1 MSKVLRVNQIK
12 LTPNQ
17 GVKELHKKLCATF
30 KLKSDAQIDYEIVKK
45 SIDSRHKPEI
55 FYVYSVDVR
64 GVKIGGKN
72 IDIMSLKRDKNVNVH
87 ENVVYS
93 FPKSELAKSPKLSN
107 NMRPVVVGFGPAG
120 IFCAL
125 KLAEAGLEPVVFER
139 GQSVDERTLSVEK
152 FWESGELNTESNVQ
166 FGEGGAGTFSDGKL
180 NTGVKD
186 PEGRIR
192 DVLETFVKFGADS
205 QILSSNKPHI
215 GTDVLKTVVA
225 NIRNHIIELGGEIHF
240 NSRVSDIAIENGR
253 VVGLTV
259 TDTAEGKTENIAA
272 SAACFAVGHSARDT
286 FKMLHGK
293 NLEMQ
298 PKPFAVGLR
307 LEHPQELINRNAYG
321 DCKYNMPAAD
331 YKVTYQTSR
340 GRGVYSFCMCPGGYV
355 VNASS
360 ENEGTAV
367 NGMSYSG
374 RDGVNANSAIIV
386 TVTPDDFG
394 KGVLDGVEFQR
405 KLEKLAYRE
414 GNGNVPV
421 QLVADFKNNRISSG
435 FGSVIPQI
443 KGKYRFGNLNNC
455 LPSYVSEA
463 IKEGMGGFDRYI
475 RGFDMEDAVFAG
487 VETRT
492 SSPVK
497 ILRDE
502 HFNSSVKGL
511 FPCGEGAGYAG
522 GITSAAV
529 DGVRTAEKINDF
541 LDKICYYSR

>member
-1 MSKVLRVNQIK
+1 
-12 LTPNQ
+12 
-17 GVKELHKKLCATF
+17 
-30 KLKSDAQIDYEIVKK
+30 
-45 SIDSRHKPEI
+45 
-55 FYVYSVDVR
+55 
-64 GVKIGGKN
+64 
-72 IDIMSLKRDKNVNVH
+72 
-87 ENVVYS
+87 
-93 FPKSELAKSPKLSN
+93 
-107 NMRPVVVGFGPAG
+107 
-120 IFCAL
+120 
-125 KLAEAGLEPVVFER
+125 
-139 GQSVDERTLSVEK
+139 
-152 FWESGELNTESNVQ
+152 VQ

-340 GRGVYSFCMCPGGYV
+340 SRGVYSFCMCPGGYV

>member
-1 MSKVLRVNQIK
+1 MAKVLRVNQIK

-17 GVKELHKKLCATF
+17 GVNVLHKKLCASL
-30 KLKSDAQIDYEIVKK
+30 KLKADAQIDYEIVKK

-55 FYVYSVDVR
+55 FYVYSVDVK

-87 ENVVYS
+87 ENVIYR
-93 FPKSELAKSPKLSN
+93 FPKSELAKNPKFEKNL
-107 NMRPVVVGFGPAG
+107 RPVVVGFGPAG

-125 KLAEAGLEPVVFER
+125 KLAEAGLAPVVFER
-139 GQSVDERTLSVEK
+139 GQNVDERTLSVEK
-152 FWESGELNTESNVQ
+152 FWESGVLDTESNVQ

-205 QILSSNKPHI
+205 QILSSSKPHI
-215 GTDVLKTVVA
+215 GTDVLKTVVT
-225 NIRNHIIELGGEIHF
+225 NIRKHIIDLGGEIHF
-240 NSRVSDIAIENGR
+240 NSRVSDITIENGR
-253 VVGLTV
+253 VVGLNV
-259 TDTAEGKTENIAA
+259 TDTLKGKTENIAT
-272 SAACFAVGHSARDT
+272 SAVCFAVGHSARDT
-286 FKMLHGK
+286 FKMLYGK

-321 DCKYNMPAAD
+321 DCQYDMPAAD

-360 ENEGTAV
+360 ENEGIAV

-394 KGVLDGVEFQR
+394 RNVLDGVEFQR
-405 KLEKLAYRE
+405 NLEKLAYRE

-421 QLVADFKNNRISSG
+421 QLVADFKNDRISSG

-443 KGKYRFGNLNNC
+443 KGKYSFGNLNRC

-463 IKEGMGGFDRYI
+463 IKEGMSGFDRYI

>member
-1 MSKVLRVNQIK
+1 
-12 LTPNQ
+12 
-17 GVKELHKKLCATF
+17 
-30 KLKSDAQIDYEIVKK
+30 
-45 SIDSRHKPEI
+45 
-55 FYVYSVDVR
+55 
-64 GVKIGGKN
+64 
-72 IDIMSLKRDKNVNVH
+72 
-87 ENVVYS
+87 
-93 FPKSELAKSPKLSN
+93 
-107 NMRPVVVGFGPAG
+107 
-120 IFCAL
+120 
-125 KLAEAGLEPVVFER
+125 
-139 GQSVDERTLSVEK
+139 
-152 FWESGELNTESNVQ
+152 
-166 FGEGGAGTFSDGKL
+166 
-180 NTGVKD
+180 VKD

-205 QILSSNKPHI
+205 QILSSSKPHI

-225 NIRNHIIELGGEIHF
+225 NIRKHIIDLGGEIHF
-240 NSRVSDIAIENGR
+240 NSRVSDITIENGR
-253 VVGLTV
+253 VVGLNV
-259 TDTAEGKTENIAA
+259 TDTLKGKTENIAT
-272 SAACFAVGHSARDT
+272 SAVCFAVGHSARDT
-286 FKMLHGK
+286 FKMLYGK

-321 DCKYNMPAAD
+321 DCKYDMPAAD

-340 GRGVYSFCMCPGGYV
+340 DRGVYSFCMCPGGYV
-355 VNASS
+355 VNAAS
-360 ENEGTAV
+360 ENEGIAV

-394 KGVLDGVEFQR
+394 KNVLDGVEFQR
-405 KLEKLAYRE
+405 NLEKLAYRE

-421 QLVADFKNNRISSG
+421 QLVGDFKNNRISSG
-435 FGSVIPQI
+435 FGRVIPQI
-443 KGKYRFGNLNNC
+443 KGKYSFGNLNNC

-475 RGFDMEDAVFAG
+475 KGFDMEDAVFAG

-541 LDKICYYSR
+541 LDKLCYYSR